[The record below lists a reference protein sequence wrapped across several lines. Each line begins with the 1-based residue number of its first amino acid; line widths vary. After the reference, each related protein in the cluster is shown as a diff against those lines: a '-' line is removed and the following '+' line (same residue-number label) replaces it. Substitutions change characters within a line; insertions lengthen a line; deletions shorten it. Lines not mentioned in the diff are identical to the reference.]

1 MTQFGSLP
9 TVAVHGIAER
19 SVAPD
24 SYNLVA
30 RVAVEA
36 AQTQVAAEGLA
47 EGFAALEATI
57 AQLAHLN
64 LDVERTGISMYED
77 AKPLGSRRSA
87 WHASR
92 AMTLTGRDTSQVAE
106 VAGALGRVPDVAIEG
121 PHWRVERDNPAHAE
135 IQAEAVRE
143 ALARAERYAAALG
156 GTLGRL
162 VELSDTGMGGG
173 GYRLAMAASAR
184 DIGGR
189 PGLESM
195 DFTPQPIEISAGVQG
210 RWYLNLTD

>member
-9 TVAVHGIAER
+9 TVAVHGVAER

-36 AQTQVAAEGLA
+36 EQTQAAAEALT
-47 EGFAALEATI
+47 ERFAALEATI
-57 AQLAHLN
+57 AQLGHLN
-64 LDVERTGISMYED
+64 LEVERTGVSMYED
-77 AKPLGSRRSA
+77 GKPLGSRGNT

-92 AMTLTGRDTSQVAE
+92 AMTLTGHDTSQVAE
-106 VAGALGRVPDVAIEG
+106 VAGALGRLPDVAIEG
-121 PHWRVERDNPAHAE
+121 PQWQVEPDNPVHAE
-135 IQAEAVRE
+135 IQADAVRE
-143 ALARAERYAAALG
+143 ALARAQRYAAALG

-173 GYRLAMAASAR
+173 RAMRFAASAM
-184 DIGGR
+184 DMGGR

-195 DFTPQPIEISAGVQG
+195 DFTPQPVEISAAVQG
-210 RWYLNLTD
+210 RWYLTLAE